1 MKAMKWMLAMAAA
14 LFAAIS
20 CGEKKVAPKVLV
32 LYYSQTANTRAV
44 AGEIAAR
51 LGADM
56 EEILPAIPYDGTYE
70 ETIQRCIQE
79 REGDILPV
87 VQPIKADVD
96 SYDIIFLG
104 YPVWFGTYALPMAS
118 ALCQIDLNGKKVV
131 PFCTFGSGGLA
142 SSARDL
148 AEKFPEAEV
157 LPGYGVRAARMDRM
171 PAEVDQFLKANGF
184 LEGDYAKLEDF
195 PEAHAVSEE
204 ESAIFDAAVEGY
216 RMIQAKAE
224 TVTSRPLPNGT
235 EYLFTALS
243 VPREGTPLSS
253 MMEMKVYVTV
263 ENGEAPVFTQ
273 VVR

>member
-1 MKAMKWMLAMAAA
+1 
-14 LFAAIS
+14 
-20 CGEKKVAPKVLV
+20 
-32 LYYSQTANTRAV
+32 
-44 AGEIAAR
+44 
-51 LGADM
+51 
-56 EEILPAIPYDGTYE
+56 
-70 ETIQRCIQE
+70 
-79 REGDILPV
+79 
-87 VQPIKADVD
+87 
-96 SYDIIFLG
+96 
-104 YPVWFGTYALPMAS
+104 
-118 ALCQIDLNGKKVV
+118 
-131 PFCTFGSGGLA
+131 
-142 SSARDL
+142 
-148 AEKFPEAEV
+148 
-157 LPGYGVRAARMDRM
+157 MDRM